1 MARGETPGRGEQ
13 KRGFLGAIVK
23 AFVALVFIGAV
34 ALGGGLYFAHQELH
48 APGPETSTGEPTIV
62 LIPRGTSVAG
72 MARILED
79 AGTIEDSRYFRVAAR
94 YLQATTTM
102 KAGEFEI
109 ASGASLKEIVETLS
123 DGKSVL
129 HPVTIPEG
137 LTTQMVLDIIAASD
151 VLSGDMPESLPLEGV
166 LLPDTYLVHRG
177 ETRQQLIER
186 MKKAGRDVLN
196 AAWDNRQTG
205 LPLQSKQEALI
216 LASIVEKETAIAE
229 ERPRIASVFINRLNY
244 PMRLQTDPTII
255 YGVCKFHPDRCVNGR
270 LVDKNGEQRG
280 IRQSEIAMDTGYNT
294 YQIDGLPPTPICNP
308 GREAIEAVLNPPATK
323 DYYFV
328 ADGTGGHVFARTHAQ
343 HLKNV
348 AVWRRIERNRR

>member
-1 MARGETPGRGEQ
+1 MARGEKPRSGEQ
-13 KRGFLGAIVK
+13 KRGLFSAIVK
-23 AFVALVFIGAV
+23 TFVALMFIGAV
-34 ALGGGLYFAHQELH
+34 AVGGGLYFAHQKLH
-48 APGPETSTGEPTIV
+48 APGPETFTGEPTIV

-151 VLSGDMPESLPLEGV
+151 VLSGDMPEAPPLEGV

-186 MKKAGRDVLN
+186 IKKAGRDVLN

-255 YGVCKFHPDRCVNGR
+255 YGVCKLHPDRCVNGR

-308 GREAIEAVLNPPATK
+308 GREAIEAVLNPPETK